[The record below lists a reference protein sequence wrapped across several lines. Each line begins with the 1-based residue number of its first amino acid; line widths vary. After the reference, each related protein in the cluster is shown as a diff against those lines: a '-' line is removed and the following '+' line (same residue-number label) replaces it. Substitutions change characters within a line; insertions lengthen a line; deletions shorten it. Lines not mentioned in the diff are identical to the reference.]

1 LYKNFVEILSWQT
14 LLKNYTDGNQMTTQK
29 HFSHVNGKMLVED
42 IPLSDIAKQVGT
54 PFYCYS
60 NTAISENYKDYQQ
73 AFSTVLPDQD
83 TLICYAV
90 KANGNQAV
98 LSTLAKLGS
107 GADVVSI
114 GEISRARAAG
124 IPANKIVYSGVAK
137 VEPEIE
143 YALNE
148 GIFQFNVESEPE
160 LELISQVAVRLNK
173 EAAIAFR
180 INPDVCAN
188 THAKISTG
196 KAENKF
202 GVPISKARI
211 AYNRA
216 ASLPNIKVQGVDV
229 HIGSQL
235 TKLAPFEEAYKRIAQ
250 LIIDLRS
257 DGHNISVVDIGGG
270 LGITYND
277 EVIPSK
283 KEYASI
289 AKKQLGHL
297 NCKIIIEPGRSLLGN
312 AGILVASVVYVK
324 TGEERQFL
332 ILDAGMNDMIRPS
345 MYEAHH
351 EILAVDQSQTALKA
365 YDVVGPVCETGD
377 TFAKARQVHES
388 KSGDLI
394 AIMSCGAYG
403 AVMASTYNTR
413 MLAPEIMV
421 KGSDFAVVRARPNYD
436 EIINADSVPS
446 WV

>member
-1 LYKNFVEILSWQT
+1 
-14 LLKNYTDGNQMTTQK
+14 MTIQK
-29 HFSHVNGKMLVED
+29 YFPYVNSEMFAENVA
-42 IPLSDIAKQVGT
+42 ISDIAKEVST

-60 NTAISENYKDYQQ
+60 NTAITQNFQDYQQ
-73 AFSTVLPDQD
+73 AFDDQD
-83 TLICYAV
+83 AMICYAV

-107 GADVVSI
+107 GADVVSE
-114 GEISRARAAG
+114 GEIRRARDAG
-124 IPANKIVYSGVAK
+124 VPANKIVYSGVAK
-137 VEPEIE
+137 VESEIA
-143 YALNE
+143 YALTQ

-160 LELISQVAVRLNK
+160 LELISQVATRLNTT
-173 EAAIAFR
+173 AAIAFR

-216 ASLPNIKVQGVDV
+216 AELPNIKVQGVDV

-235 TKLAPFEEAYKRIAQ
+235 TQLAPFEEAYQRIAQ
-250 LIIDLRS
+250 LVADLKT
-257 DGHNISVVDIGGG
+257 DGHDISVIDIGGG
-270 LGITYND
+270 LGITYSD

-283 KEYASI
+283 QEYAAI
-289 AKKQLGHL
+289 AKAQLGHL
-297 NCKIIIEPGRSLLGN
+297 NCKIVIEPGRSLLGN
-312 AGILVASVVYVK
+312 AGILVSSVVLVK

-332 ILDAGMNDMIRPS
+332 MLDAGMNDLIRPS
-345 MYEAHH
+345 MYDAHH
-351 EILAVDQSQTALKA
+351 EILAVNTSNTQQKI

-377 TFAKARQVHES
+377 TFSKNREVNES
-388 KSGDLI
+388 ASGDLI

-413 MLAPEIMV
+413 MLAPEVMV
-421 KGSDFAVVRARPNYD
+421 KDNEFAIVRARPTY
-436 EIINADSVPS
+436 EEVISADSVPT

>member
-1 LYKNFVEILSWQT
+1 
-14 LLKNYTDGNQMTTQK
+14 MTIQEY
-29 HFSHVNGKMLVED
+29 FPYINSKMFAENVA
-42 IPLSDIAKQVGT
+42 ISDIAEQVGT

-60 NTAISENYKDYQQ
+60 NTAISQNFQSYQQ
-73 AFSTVLPDQD
+73 AFSEQD

-107 GADVVSI
+107 GADVVSE
-114 GEISRARAAG
+114 GEIRRALAAG

-137 VEPEIE
+137 VESEIT
-143 YALNE
+143 YALSQ

-160 LELISQVAVRLNK
+160 LELISQVATRLNK
-173 EAAIAFR
+173 TASIAFR

-202 GVPISKARI
+202 GVPISKARL
-211 AYNRA
+211 AYKQA

-235 TKLAPFEEAYKRIAQ
+235 TQLAPFEEAYKRIAQ
-250 LIIDLRS
+250 LVIDLRD
-257 DGHNISVVDIGGG
+257 DGHEISVIDIGGG
-270 LGITYND
+270 LGITYSD

-283 KEYASI
+283 QAYAAV
-289 AKKQLGHL
+289 AKAQLGHL
-297 NCKIIIEPGRSLLGN
+297 ACKIIVEPGRSLLGN
-312 AGILVASVVYVK
+312 AGIIVSSVVFIK

-332 ILDAGMNDMIRPS
+332 IIDAGMNDLIRPS
-345 MYEAHH
+345 MYDAHH
-351 EILAVDQSQTALKA
+351 EILAVDTTNTAQKI

-377 TFAKARQVHES
+377 TFSKNRQVNES

-413 MLAPEIMV
+413 MLAPEVMV
-421 KGSDFAVVRARPNYD
+421 KDNEFAIVRARPTY
-436 EIINADSVPS
+436 EEVISTDSVPN

>member
-1 LYKNFVEILSWQT
+1 
-14 LLKNYTDGNQMTTQK
+14 MTTQK
-29 HFSHVNGKMLVED
+29 YFPHVNGAMFAEDVE
-42 IPLSDIAKQVGT
+42 LSGIAKQVGT

-60 NTAISENYKDYQQ
+60 YTAISQNYKDYQR
-73 AFSTVLPDQD
+73 AFADQN

-107 GADVVSI
+107 GADVVSL
-114 GEISRARAAG
+114 GEIRRARAAG
-124 IPANKIVYSGVAK
+124 IPASKIVYSGVAK
-137 VEPEIE
+137 IEPEIE
-143 YALNE
+143 YALRE

-160 LELISQVAVRLNK
+160 LELISQVATRLK
-173 EAAIAFR
+173 KVAAIAFR

-196 KAENKF
+196 KSENKF
-202 GVPISKARI
+202 GVPISKARL
-211 AYNRA
+211 AYSRA
-216 ASLPNIKVQGVDV
+216 ASLPSIKVQGVDV

-235 TKLAPFEEAYKRIAQ
+235 TQLTPFEEAYKRIAQ
-250 LIIDLRS
+250 LIVELRS
-257 DGHNISVVDIGGG
+257 DGHDISVVDIGGG

-277 EVIPSK
+277 EVIPNK
-283 KEYASI
+283 EEYAAV

-297 NCKIIIEPGRSLLGN
+297 NCKIVVEPGRSLLGN
-312 AGILVASVVYVK
+312 AGILVSSVVYVK

-332 ILDAGMNDMIRPS
+332 ILDVGMNDLIRPS

-351 EILAVDQSQTALKA
+351 EILAVDKTKTELKT

-413 MLAPEIMV
+413 MLAPEVMV
-421 KGSDFAVVRARPNYD
+421 KDSEFAVVRQRPSYD
-436 EIINADSVPS
+436 EVINADTVPS

>member
-1 LYKNFVEILSWQT
+1 MFAENVAI
-14 LLKNYTDGNQMTTQK
+14 
-29 HFSHVNGKMLVED
+29 
-42 IPLSDIAKQVGT
+42 SDIAKQVGT

-60 NTAISENYKDYQQ
+60 NTAITQNFQAYQK
-73 AFSTVLPDQD
+73 AFSEQD
-83 TLICYAV
+83 TLVCYAV
-90 KANGNQAV
+90 KANSNQAV
-98 LSTLAKLGS
+98 LSTLAALGS
-107 GADVVSI
+107 GADVVSE
-114 GEISRARAAG
+114 GEIRRARAAG

-137 VEPEIE
+137 VESEIE
-143 YALNE
+143 YALNQ

-160 LELISQVAVRLNK
+160 LELISQVASRLDTT
-173 EAAIAFR
+173 AAIAFR

-202 GVPISKARI
+202 GVPISKARL
-211 AYNRA
+211 AYKQA

-235 TKLAPFEEAYKRIAQ
+235 TQLAPFEEAYKRIAQ
-250 LIIDLRS
+250 LVTDLRD
-257 DGHNISVVDIGGG
+257 DGHEINVIDIGGG

-283 KEYASI
+283 QEYAAV
-289 AKKQLGHL
+289 AKAQLGHL
-297 NCKIIIEPGRSLLGN
+297 NCKIVVEPGRSLLGN
-312 AGILVASVVYVK
+312 AGILVSSVVFIK

-332 ILDAGMNDMIRPS
+332 ILDAGMNDLIRPS
-345 MYEAHH
+345 MYDAHH
-351 EILAVDQSQTALKA
+351 EILAVDTNNTALKT

-377 TFAKARQVHES
+377 TFSKNRQVNES

-403 AVMASTYNTR
+403 AVMASGYNTR

-421 KGSDFAVVRARPNYD
+421 KEDKFAVVRARPTY
-436 EIINADSVPS
+436 EEVISADSVPS

>member
-1 LYKNFVEILSWQT
+1 
-14 LLKNYTDGNQMTTQK
+14 MTTQK
-29 HFSHVNGKMLVED
+29 YFPYKNDKMFAENVVLN
-42 IPLSDIAKQVGT
+42 DIAKQVGT

-60 NTAISENYKDYQQ
+60 NTAISQNFQDYEQ
-73 AFSTVLPDQD
+73 AFSDQD
-83 TLICYAV
+83 ALICYAV

-107 GADVVSI
+107 GADVVSM
-114 GEISRARAAG
+114 GEILRARAAG
-124 IPANKIVYSGVAK
+124 IPANRIVYSGVAK

-160 LELISQVAVRLNK
+160 LELISQVASRLNK
-173 EAAIAFR
+173 VAAVAFR

-211 AYNRA
+211 AYKRA

-235 TKLAPFEEAYKRIAQ
+235 TQLVPFEEAYKRIAQ
-250 LIIDLRS
+250 LVVDLRE
-257 DGHNISVVDIGGG
+257 DGHAISVIDIGGG
-270 LGITYND
+270 LGITYSD

-283 KEYASI
+283 QAYAAI
-289 AKKQLGHL
+289 AKKQLAHL
-297 NCKIIIEPGRSLLGN
+297 KCKIVIEPGRSLLGN
-312 AGILVASVVYVK
+312 AGILVSSVVYVK
-324 TGEERQFL
+324 SGEERQFL
-332 ILDAGMNDMIRPS
+332 ILDVGMNDLIRPS

-351 EILAVDQSQTALKA
+351 EILAVNTANTALKT

-377 TFAKARQVHES
+377 TFAKARQVNES
-388 KSGDLI
+388 NAGDLV

-413 MLAPEIMV
+413 MLAPEVMV
-421 KGSDFAVVRARPNYD
+421 KGTEFAVVRERPTYKEVID
-436 EIINADSVPS
+436 ADSVPS

>member
-1 LYKNFVEILSWQT
+1 
-14 LLKNYTDGNQMTTQK
+14 MTTQK
-29 HFSHVNGKMLVED
+29 FFPYVNDKMFAENVA
-42 IPLSDIAKQVGT
+42 LSDIAEQVGT

-60 NTAISENYKDYQQ
+60 NTAISQNFQDYQA
-73 AFSTVLPDQD
+73 AFSEQD
-83 TLICYAV
+83 ALICYAV

-107 GADVVSI
+107 GADVVSM
-114 GEISRARAAG
+114 GEILRARAAG

-137 VEPEIE
+137 IEPEIE

-160 LELISQVAVRLNK
+160 LELISQVATRLNI
-173 EAAIAFR
+173 EAAVAFR

-202 GVPISKARI
+202 GVPISKARL
-211 AYNRA
+211 AYKRA

-235 TKLAPFEEAYKRIAQ
+235 TQLVPFEEAYSRIAQ
-250 LIIDLRS
+250 LVVDLRE
-257 DGHNISVVDIGGG
+257 DGHDISVIDIGGG

-283 KEYASI
+283 QEYAAV
-289 AKKQLGHL
+289 AKKQLAHL
-297 NCKIIIEPGRSLLGN
+297 NCKIVIEPGRSLLGN
-312 AGILVASVVYVK
+312 AGILVSSVVYVK
-324 TGEERQFL
+324 SGEERQFL
-332 ILDAGMNDMIRPS
+332 ILDVGMNDLIRPS

-351 EILAVDQSQTALKA
+351 EILAVDNTNVELKT

-377 TFAKARQVHES
+377 TFAKARQVNES
-388 KSGDLI
+388 TSGDLV

-413 MLAPEIMV
+413 MLAPEVMV
-421 KGSDFAVVRARPNYD
+421 KDSTFAIVRQRPTYD
-436 EIINADSVPS
+436 EVINADSVPD

>member
-1 LYKNFVEILSWQT
+1 
-14 LLKNYTDGNQMTTQK
+14 MTTQK
-29 HFSHVNGKMLVED
+29 HFPYVNGTMLAED
-42 IPLSDIAKQVGT
+42 IPLSEIAAQVGT

-60 NTAISENYKDYQQ
+60 NTAISENYKDYQE
-73 AFSTVLPDQD
+73 AFSDQN

-114 GEISRARAAG
+114 GEIRRARAAG
-124 IPANKIVYSGVAK
+124 IPANKIVSSGVAK
-137 VEPEIE
+137 IEPEIE
-143 YALNE
+143 YALKE

-160 LELISQVAVRLNK
+160 LELISQVASRLNK

-202 GVPISKARI
+202 GVPISKARE

-235 TKLAPFEEAYKRIAQ
+235 TQLSPFEEAYKRIAQ
-250 LIIDLRS
+250 LVIDLRS
-257 DGHNISVVDIGGG
+257 DGHNISVIDIGGG

-283 KEYASI
+283 KEYSAI
-289 AKKQLGHL
+289 AQKQLGHL
-297 NCKIIIEPGRSLLGN
+297 NCKIVIEPGRSLLGN
-312 AGILVASVVYVK
+312 AGILVASVVYIK

-332 ILDAGMNDMIRPS
+332 ILDVGMNDMIRPS
-345 MYEAHH
+345 MYEAYHD
-351 EILAVDQSQTALKA
+351 ILAVDTSTTTLKT

-388 KSGDLI
+388 KSGDII

-413 MLAPEIMV
+413 MLAPEVMV
-421 KGSDFAVVRARPNYD
+421 KGSEFAIVRPRPTYD
-436 EIINADSVPS
+436 EVINADIVPN

>member
-1 LYKNFVEILSWQT
+1 
-14 LLKNYTDGNQMTTQK
+14 MTTQK
-29 HFSHVNGKMLVED
+29 YFPHVNGKMLAENVA
-42 IPLSDIAKQVGT
+42 ISDIATQVGT

-60 NTAISENYKDYQQ
+60 NTAISQNYKDYQQ
-73 AFSTVLPDQD
+73 AFSTTLENQE

-107 GADVVSI
+107 GADVVSM
-114 GEISRARAAG
+114 GEIRRARAAG

-137 VEPEIE
+137 IKSEIE
-143 YALNE
+143 YALSE

-160 LELISQVAVRLNK
+160 LELISQVATRLNIV
-173 EAAIAFR
+173 AAVAFR

-196 KAENKF
+196 KSENKF

-235 TKLAPFEEAYKRIAQ
+235 TQLAPFEEAYKRIAQ
-250 LIIDLRS
+250 LVVDLRE
-257 DGHNISVVDIGGG
+257 DGHEISVVDIGGG

-277 EVIPSK
+277 ELIPSK
-283 KEYASI
+283 QEYAAI
-289 AKKQLGHL
+289 AKKELGHL
-297 NCKIIIEPGRSLLGN
+297 NCKIVVEPGRSLLGN
-312 AGILVASVVYVK
+312 AGILVSSVVFVK

-332 ILDAGMNDMIRPS
+332 ILDVGMNDLIRPS

-351 EILAVDQSQTALKA
+351 DILAVDKSNTELKT

-377 TFAKARQVHES
+377 TFAKARQVNES

-413 MLAPEIMV
+413 MLAPEVMV
-421 KGSDFAVVRARPNYD
+421 RDNEFAIVRERPTYE

>member
-1 LYKNFVEILSWQT
+1 
-14 LLKNYTDGNQMTTQK
+14 MTTQK
-29 HFSHVNGKMLVED
+29 YFPYVNEKMFAENVA
-42 IPLSDIAKQVGT
+42 LSDIAKQVGT

-60 NTAISENYKDYQQ
+60 NTAISQNFKDYQQ
-73 AFSTVLPDQD
+73 AFSTTLTEQE

-107 GADVVSI
+107 GADVVSM
-114 GEISRARAAG
+114 GEILRARAAG

-137 VEPEIE
+137 IEAEIE
-143 YALNE
+143 YALSE

-160 LELISQVAVRLNK
+160 LELISKVATRLNK
-173 EAAIAFR
+173 VAAIAFR

-202 GVPISKARI
+202 GVPISKARL
-211 AYNRA
+211 AYSRA
-216 ASLPNIKVQGVDV
+216 ASLPNIKIQGVDV

-235 TKLAPFEEAYKRIAQ
+235 TQLAPFEEAYKRIAQ
-250 LIIDLRS
+250 LVVDLRN
-257 DGHNISVVDIGGG
+257 DGHDINVIDIGGG
-270 LGITYND
+270 LGITYSD
-277 EVIPSK
+277 ENIPNK
-283 KEYASI
+283 QEYAAI
-289 AKKQLGHL
+289 AKKQLSHL
-297 NCKIIIEPGRSLLGN
+297 NCKIVVEPGRSLLGN
-312 AGILVASVVYVK
+312 AGILVSSVVFVK

-332 ILDAGMNDMIRPS
+332 ILDVGMNDLIRPS

-351 EILAVDQSQTALKA
+351 DILAINKENTELKT

-377 TFAKARQVHES
+377 TFAKARQVNES

-413 MLAPEIMV
+413 MLAPEVMV
-421 KGSDFAVVRARPNYD
+421 KGSEFAIVRQRPSY
-436 EIINADSVPS
+436 EEVINADSVPS

>member
-1 LYKNFVEILSWQT
+1 
-14 LLKNYTDGNQMTTQK
+14 MTIQK
-29 HFSHVNGKMLVED
+29 HFPYINSNMFAENVA
-42 IPLSDIAKQVGT
+42 ISDIAKQVGT

-60 NTAISENYKDYQQ
+60 NTAISQNFQAYQQ
-73 AFSTVLPDQD
+73 AFSEQD

-90 KANGNQAV
+90 KANSNQAV
-98 LSTLAKLGS
+98 LATLAALGS
-107 GADVVSI
+107 GADVVSE
-114 GEISRARAAG
+114 GEIRRACAAG

-137 VEPEIE
+137 VESEIE
-143 YALNE
+143 YALSQ

-160 LELISQVAVRLNK
+160 LELISKVASRLNK
-173 EAAIAFR
+173 TAAVAFR

-211 AYNRA
+211 AYKQA

-235 TKLAPFEEAYKRIAQ
+235 TQLAPFEEAYKRIAQ
-250 LIIDLRS
+250 LVTDLKE
-257 DGHNISVVDIGGG
+257 DGHEINVIDIGGG

-283 KEYASI
+283 QEYAAV
-289 AKKQLGHL
+289 AKAQLGHL
-297 NCKIIIEPGRSLLGN
+297 GCKIVVEPGRSLLGN
-312 AGILVASVVYVK
+312 AGILVSSVVFIK

-332 ILDAGMNDMIRPS
+332 ILDAGMNDLIRPS
-345 MYEAHH
+345 MYDAHH
-351 EILAVDQSQTALKA
+351 EILAVNTENTSQKT

-377 TFAKARQVHES
+377 TFSKNRQVNES

-403 AVMASTYNTR
+403 AVMASAYNTR
-413 MLAPEIMV
+413 MLAPEVMV
-421 KGSDFAVVRARPNYD
+421 KDNSFAVVRARPTY
-436 EIINADSVPS
+436 EEVISADSVPS